1 MSAPKTAPAVPDPV
15 PDRAAINRQNAS
27 HSTGPKTTEGKER
40 VRLNALKHGIY
51 SKDPVLESEDHA
63 AYNQLGLHLAAQ
75 YRPAT
80 PEAVILVRR
89 IQEAQWRL
97 DRVFGQ
103 ENALLQVVAD
113 QHHEQIEARFDAEP
127 AIIDALAQAA
137 GMQANARLFGQCYRN
152 ENRLQ
157 RIIDA
162 SARRLA
168 EITTSRPHTD
178 QPPPP
183 ANKTAPEPAKSQPGF
198 VPSNPP
204 NPDFPQQL
212 PAFTGPLAREKR
224 RQWLRKN
231 GFAHLA
237 KAA

>member
-1 MSAPKTAPAVPDPV
+1 MSAPTPAPADPV
-15 PDRAAINRQNAS
+15 SDRAATNRQNAS
-27 HSTGPKTTEGKER
+27 HSTGPKTSEGKER

-51 SKDPVLESEDHA
+51 SKDPVLESEDHT
-63 AYNQLGLHLAAQ
+63 AYHQLGLHLAAQ

-97 DRVFGQ
+97 DRAFGQ

-113 QHHEQIEARFDAEP
+113 QHHEEIEARFDAEP
-127 AIIDALAQAA
+127 ALIDALAQAA

-152 ENRLQ
+152 ESRLQ

-162 SARRLA
+162 SIRRLA
-168 EITTSRPHTD
+168 EITVARPLADHAPTPAARTSTSE
-178 QPPPP
+178 
-183 ANKTAPEPAKSQPGF
+183 TGF
-198 VPSNPP
+198 VPSNPA
-204 NPDFPQQL
+204 NPDFPKEM

-237 KAA
+237 KSV